1 MLSAETAES
10 GVWLRVASEYGVR
23 TVSARLAGARPGRN
37 RRLAHRQNPRELERP
52 STRLS
57 GHDLHHHTKEVRTG
71 RVVQGPMLSSLF
83 TGAVTGTAVAALVT
97 VSVVRTARP
106 LEAKLAAMQRLLII
120 VGLACVVCA
129 IAMLSSDPLP
139 PSMSSDTTTDPA
151 TQIASFPWRIA
162 VSKEVRDLRATISTL
177 LFGTAWLT
185 IPLVLVLSSLRTF
198 VLEHRLDLA
207 TRMQIAA
214 KDEGGKKA

>member
-1 MLSAETAES
+1 M
-10 GVWLRVASEYGVR
+10 
-23 TVSARLAGARPGRN
+23 RPM
-37 RRLAHRQNPRELERP
+37 P
-52 STRLS
+52 STLI
-57 GHDLHHHTKEVRTG
+57 
-71 RVVQGPMLSSLF
+71 
-83 TGAVTGTAVAALVT
+83 TGAVAGSAVAALFT
-97 VSVVRTARP
+97 VSAIRAARP

-129 IAMLSSDPLP
+129 IAVESSDPLP
-139 PSMSSDTTTDPA
+139 ASMGSGTTTDA
-151 TQIASFPWRIA
+151 AVQIASSQWRDA
-162 VSKEVRDLRATISTL
+162 VRDEMRALRGTISTL

-185 IPLVLVLSSLRTF
+185 IPLLLVMSSLRTF